1 MTVLEKFV
9 KDLAAKRL
17 LGWIADNAPDR
28 YVELA
33 SMPIFQATLKAAEIA
48 LHLHKKDAARAQKE
62 WTTLWSFGQHVWTPG
77 HSTSWTPPKP
87 KPFVKLDFRY
97 FKDVVAFQ
105 IDDQRGIERG
115 LFAQRFGDVLIVSD
129 KQPGWSPKRSTLF
142 LRGTTTSQDNAIV
155 TCPRD
160 DFAKIQDAL
169 LELNK

>member
-17 LGWIADNAPDR
+17 FGWIADNAFDR
-28 YVELA
+28 YADMA
-33 SMPIFQATLKAAEIA
+33 SMTTWQATQKAAEIA
-48 LHLHKKDAARAQKE
+48 LELHKKDATKAKNELA
-62 WTTLWSFGQHVWTPG
+62 TSWSFCLPMWTVDPAC
-77 HSTSWTPPKP
+77 WTPPKP

-105 IDDQRGIERG
+105 IDHQRGIERG

-142 LRGTTTSQDNAIV
+142 LRGTTTSQDKAIV
-155 TCPRD
+155 TCPTD
-160 DFAKIQDAL
+160 DFKRIQDAL

>member
-48 LHLHKKDAARAQKE
+48 LHLQKKDAARAQKE
-62 WTTLWSFGQHVWTPG
+62 WTTSWSWTVDPAC
-77 HSTSWTPPKP
+77 WTPPKP

>member
-9 KDLAAKRL
+9 SDFAKKRL

-28 YVELA
+28 YAELARYVELA
-33 SMPIFQATLKAAEIA
+33 SMPIVQATPKAAEIV
-48 LHLHKKDAARAQKE
+48 LHLQKKDAAKAKNE
-62 WTTLWSFGQHVWTPG
+62 WATSWSIV
-77 HSTSWTPPKP
+77 WTPPKP

-129 KQPGWSPKRSTLF
+129 KQPGWSPKSSTLF